1 MKPSIH
7 YFYIGITFGL
17 LTYFLD
23 DIDIIDEENLEI
35 NNHIINFDFIFK
47 ILKI

>member
-23 DIDIIDEENLEI
+23 DIIDEENLEI